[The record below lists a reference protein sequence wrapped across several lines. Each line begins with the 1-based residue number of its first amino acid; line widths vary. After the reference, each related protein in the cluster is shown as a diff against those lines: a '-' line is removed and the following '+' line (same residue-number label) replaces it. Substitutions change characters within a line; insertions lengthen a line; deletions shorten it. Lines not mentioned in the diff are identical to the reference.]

1 MIKYRL
7 KCKNCEKSFDSWFS
21 SSKEFE
27 KLKKMELI
35 NCNYCNSL
43 KVNKSLM
50 APNIAS
56 KSNKNF
62 QLKNSNETKLKNFKK
77 KIISYQNFIKNNLEY
92 VGENFVYEAR
102 SIHYNTKEN
111 KKGIY
116 GKATK
121 EEVKELNDEG
131 IVTQT
136 IPWIDDKEN

>member
-1 MIKYRL
+1 MIKYKL
-7 KCKNCEKSFDSWFS
+7 ICQECKKSFDSWFP

-62 QLKNSNETKLKNFKK
+62 QLKNSNETRLKNFKK
-77 KIISYQNFIKNNLEY
+77 KIIDYQNFIKNKLEY

-136 IPWIDDKEN
+136 IPWINDKEN